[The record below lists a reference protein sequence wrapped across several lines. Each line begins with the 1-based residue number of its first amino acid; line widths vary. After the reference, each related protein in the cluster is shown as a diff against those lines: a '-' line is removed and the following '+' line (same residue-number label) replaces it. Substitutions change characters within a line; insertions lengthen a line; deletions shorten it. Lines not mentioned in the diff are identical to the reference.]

1 MGRKLDCHR
10 FKANG
15 IHKKTFYALAAVAWN
30 KLPLAVRSSKTMDI
44 LKSRLDD
51 HWSNLPLKYDHLAT
65 SPWILKEDD
74 VNDDYDEEIPEQD

>member
-51 HWSNLPLKYDHLAT
+51 HLNGLPLKYDHLAT
-65 SPWILKEDD
+65 PPWILKEDD
-74 VNDDYDEEIPEQD
+74 EDDDYNEISEQD